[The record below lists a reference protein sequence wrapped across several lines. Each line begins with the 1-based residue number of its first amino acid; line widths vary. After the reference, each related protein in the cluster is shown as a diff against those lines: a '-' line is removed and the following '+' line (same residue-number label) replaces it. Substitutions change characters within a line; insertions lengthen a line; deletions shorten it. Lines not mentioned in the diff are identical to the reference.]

1 MEWTRL
7 KVIPLVL
14 RFPLV
19 SKLKLWGWSEQ
30 SFQGQFI
37 CFLILYDEFNPG
49 TMVTTHFQCA
59 MGLNLKS
66 NTIHGS
72 SLLFVCLSALTFFL
86 CHSGFPSPQKK
97 QNIQVSIWYPFWPN
111 KGVPPGLTISR
122 AKAETSYLNTLSVN
136 HGGNWTRISL
146 CRPALLI
153 NN

>member
-66 NTIHGS
+66 NTILGRVCCLFA
-72 SLLFVCLSALTFFL
+72 SLLWRFF
-86 CHSGFPSPQKK
+86 SVTQGSPVLKK
-97 QNIQVSIWYPFWPN
+97 SKISNFSIWYPFWPN
-111 KGVPPGLTISR
+111 KGVPQGLTISR
-122 AKAETSYLNTLSVN
+122 AKVETSYLNTLSVN